1 MKNKVSLKKIE
12 DIVYKIGE
20 EICMLFMLL
29 MVLIVVITVFGRF
42 VLNKTPAW
50 GDETAIACMIWFGL
64 VSASLA
70 ERENKHIRV
79 SILDKVYPK
88 PLVRVFGLIF
98 YILKIAFGAVILTQ
112 SIRLVA
118 FNKKVYMTGARIS
131 EAWVSL
137 AGVFMGAIMLFYLI
151 CRIKKEVLGK

>member
-1 MKNKVSLKKIE
+1 MKKISLKKIE
-12 DIVYKIGE
+12 DIIYDIGE
-20 EICMLFMLL
+20 KICIVFLL
-29 MVLIVVITVFGRF
+29 AMVIIVVITVFGRF

-50 GDETAIACMIWFGL
+50 GDEVAIACMIWFGL
-64 VSASLA
+64 VSSSLA

-79 SILDKVYPK
+79 SILDKIYPK
-88 PLVRVFGLIF
+88 KLVRIFRIIF
-98 YILKIAFGAVILTQ
+98 YLLKIAFGAIILYQ

-118 FNKKVYMTGARIS
+118 FNKNVYMTGARIS

-151 CRIKKEVLGK
+151 CRFKKEVLEK

>member
-1 MKNKVSLKKIE
+1 MKKISLKKIE
-12 DIVYKIGE
+12 DIIYDIGE
-20 EICMLFMLL
+20 KICIVFLL
-29 MVLIVVITVFGRF
+29 AMVIIVVITVFGRF

-50 GDETAIACMIWFGL
+50 GDEVAIACMIWFGL
-64 VSASLA
+64 VSSSLA

-79 SILDKVYPK
+79 SILDKIYPK
-88 PLVRVFGLIF
+88 KLVRIFRIIF
-98 YILKIAFGAVILTQ
+98 YLLKIGFGAIILYQ

-118 FNKKVYMTGARIS
+118 FNKNVYMTGARIS

-151 CRIKKEVLGK
+151 CRFKKEVLEK